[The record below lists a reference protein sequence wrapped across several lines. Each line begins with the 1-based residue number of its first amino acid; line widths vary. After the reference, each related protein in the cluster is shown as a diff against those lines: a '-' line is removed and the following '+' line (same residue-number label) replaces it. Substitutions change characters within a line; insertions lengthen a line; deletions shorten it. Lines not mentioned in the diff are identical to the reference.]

1 MEFALTRRNEVMLY
15 VVLGVIAAV
24 MRFCQLGSAP
34 LSASESVTALSALR
48 LARGGTE
55 AATQLPLS
63 PLLHSLQMLT
73 FWIGGTATEALARF
87 WPALAGSG
95 VVFWPLL
102 LRDQIGR
109 GAALLAVF
117 IMALSSALWA
127 VSRTGDGL
135 TLALLCGLLVA
146 AGWQW
151 FVLRSDRRGL
161 TLAAMAL
168 GAGLASGPHFVGL
181 LFLGGA
187 AMLLRLATLQRLWKL
202 LLPDLPRWA
211 LPAGLTFVLSATA
224 FLRYPLGLSASGES
238 WASWFTNWL
247 PTEGQRPAFLIPAL
261 AALYQPLTVLLGLAG
276 AYRAARGDQLA
287 RHLLAMAA
295 AGLLYSAAYS
305 GRQSGDL
312 VWMLLPLYLLA
323 ALVVVSAWR
332 GAWPASELSTVAAM
346 VGAMVMVLG
355 FGYLLVAG
363 FAAGRT
369 LVWATGGWDAILQ
382 LAILLILAVLLVL
395 LFASAWSWRIAWRG
409 TVTTMFVALAGWG
422 FHSRA
427 LLMQKPLEPGLDL
440 WFEERSSASTEMMM
454 QTIEDVSV
462 RAVGQRREVE
472 IFVLGDANEKLMW
485 LLREYPNVKWS
496 HLPSAEVTSPVVITL
511 GDASVARLGDS
522 YLGQEFA
529 DNVYWQGGLRGS
541 SQWAEYLLFRRASVR
556 LTKSVL
562 WVRED
567 VQLAADAEG

>member
-1 MEFALTRRNEVMLY
+1 
-15 VVLGVIAAV
+15 
-24 MRFCQLGSAP
+24 
-34 LSASESVTALSALR
+34 
-48 LARGGTE
+48 
-55 AATQLPLS
+55 
-63 PLLHSLQMLT
+63 
-73 FWIGGTATEALARF
+73 
-87 WPALAGSG
+87 
-95 VVFWPLL
+95 
-102 LRDQIGR
+102 
-109 GAALLAVF
+109 
-117 IMALSSALWA
+117 
-127 VSRTGDGL
+127 
-135 TLALLCGLLVA
+135 
-146 AGWQW
+146 
-151 FVLRSDRRGL
+151 
-161 TLAAMAL
+161 
-168 GAGLASGPHFVGL
+168 
-181 LFLGGA
+181 
-187 AMLLRLATLQRLWKL
+187 
-202 LLPDLPRWA
+202 
-211 LPAGLTFVLSATA
+211 
-224 FLRYPLGLSASGES
+224 
-238 WASWFTNWL
+238 
-247 PTEGQRPAFLIPAL
+247 
-261 AALYQPLTVLLGLAG
+261 
-276 AYRAARGDQLA
+276 
-287 RHLLAMAA
+287 
-295 AGLLYSAAYS
+295 
-305 GRQSGDL
+305 
-312 VWMLLPLYLLA
+312 
-323 ALVVVSAWR
+323 
-332 GAWPASELSTVAAM
+332 
-346 VGAMVMVLG
+346 
-355 FGYLLVAG
+355 
-363 FAAGRT
+363 
-369 LVWATGGWDAILQ
+369 GWDAILQ